1 MIRKA
6 MIALAALTFVGAM
19 TAFSTVDA
27 RAFGG
32 GGIHAGGFGGGGLR
46 AGFAGGAFRGGLV
59 GPGRVAFR
67 PGIGPRF
74 GFRSG
79 IGPRFGFRNRVFFA
93 NRFFPRRFARRFAFA
108 LCRWAFMAPRAGAG
122 FRPLGAGSEP
132 GSAAMTTV
140 MGMGTTATTDPSK
153 PARRARTLSG

>member
-19 TAFSTVDA
+19 TASSTVDA

-32 GGIHAGGFGGGGLR
+32 GGIRAGGFGGGGLR
-46 AGFAGGAFRGGLV
+46 AGFAGAFRGGLV
-59 GPGRVAFR
+59 APGRVAFR

-79 IGPRFGFRNRVFFA
+79 FGPRFGFRNRVFFA

-108 LCRWAFMAPRAGAG
+108 AV
-122 FRPLGAGSEP
+122 PLGIYGASCWRWVP
-132 GSAAMTTV
+132 
-140 MGMGTTATTDPSK
+140 TAWGWQ
-153 PARRARTLSG
+153 RTWVCGYDYGYGYGYYGYY

>member
-1 MIRKA
+1 MIRKT

-19 TAFSTVDA
+19 TASSTGDA

-32 GGIHAGGFGGGGLR
+32 GGGFRVGGFGGGGLR

-59 GPGRVAFR
+59 APGRVAFR

-74 GFRSG
+74 A
-79 IGPRFGFRNRVFFA
+79 FRNRVFFA

-108 LCRWAFMAPRAGAG
+108 AL
-122 FRPLGAGSEP
+122 PLGIYGASCWRWVP
-132 GSAAMTTV
+132 
-140 MGMGTTATTDPSK
+140 TAWGWE
-153 PARRARTLSG
+153 RTWVCGYDYGYGYYGYY

>member
-1 MIRKA
+1 MMRKT

-19 TAFSTVDA
+19 TASSTGEA

-32 GGIHAGGFGGGGLR
+32 GGVRAGGFGGGGLR
-46 AGFAGGAFRGGLV
+46 SFGGGGLRTGFSGGTFRGGLV
-59 GPGRVAFR
+59 APGRLAFR

-108 LCRWAFMAPRAGAG
+108 AVPFGIYGASCWRWVP
-122 FRPLGAGSEP
+122 
-132 GSAAMTTV
+132 
-140 MGMGTTATTDPSK
+140 TAWGWE
-153 PARRARTLSG
+153 RTWVCGYNYGYGYYGYY

>member
-108 LCRWAFMAPRAGAG
+108 AV
-122 FRPLGAGSEP
+122 PLGIYGASCWRWVP
-132 GSAAMTTV
+132 
-140 MGMGTTATTDPSK
+140 TAWGWQ
-153 PARRARTLSG
+153 RTWVCGYDYGYGYGYYGYY